1 MTPPNFGRLFLHPF
15 PNESVVF
22 FTQSDVDDGK
32 VFFQAFDVDERTDD
46 EVELELRGD
55 GIQPARFKWNV
66 DIRPV
71 DKRLGVVE
79 PGSRPATNDLPED
92 ANKATPNIVPEL
104 NNHFPVVI
112 LLLIVIATII
122 VLCCRRNSKKK
133 EKTKELAATRDEQ
146 GLHLNLSSTDE
157 RELPPISDI
166 HGSELLDSTVY
177 ASVGR
182 QRRMSA
188 LKDIIEE
195 SETSST
201 NTRKPFSTA
210 LESLDRAP
218 SPPHVRVTPLRQPL
232 GSAGSAFK
240 PTPLASLSKIS
251 KSGPITG
258 LPSSSVLPSSVKQP
272 RGSLDAAQSRATKL
286 KQSQYWV

>member
-1 MTPPNFGRLFLHPF
+1 M
-15 PNESVVF
+15 VF
-22 FTQSDVDDGK
+22 FTQSEVDDGK

-46 EVELELRGD
+46 DVELELRGD
-55 GIQPARFKWNV
+55 RIQPARFKWNI

-79 PGSRPATNDLPED
+79 PGSRPATSDVPD
-92 ANKATPNIVPEL
+92 DGSKATPNMVPEL
-104 NNHFPVVI
+104 SHHGPV
-112 LLLIVIATII
+112 LLLFVVVAATII
-122 VLCCRRNSKKK
+122 VLCCRKGSKKK
-133 EKTKELAATRDEQ
+133 EKKLAATRDEQ
-146 GLHLNLSSTDE
+146 GLHLNLSTTDE
-157 RELPPISDI
+157 RELPPISEI
-166 HGSELLDSTVY
+166 HGAELLDSTVY

-182 QRRMSA
+182 QRRST

-195 SETSST
+195 PETSST
-201 NTRKPFSTA
+201 TGRRPFLA
-210 LESLDRAP
+210 NLESLDRAP
-218 SPPHVRVTPLRQPL
+218 SPPHVKVTPLRQPL

-258 LPSSSVLPSSVKQP
+258 LPSSSAIPSSIRQP
-272 RGSLDAAQSRATKL
+272 RGSLDAAQSKATKL